1 MCIQFSIL
9 FFAPMLLPLS
19 MTGVS
24 IYSFSLILCSLYCV
38 FNPYSCST
46 QYIPSLLSLQKWLEG
61 VVVTKEKLE
70 VAKSVCDAH
79 LGPGIFNYDGWS
91 YILEQH
97 GGKLPLRIRAVPE
110 GSVVPFRNGMP
121 ISQRLI
127 GDTLMRFMRITHTEV
142 FPSVTDSER

>member
-1 MCIQFSIL
+1 MLFLPYLVHSVLCVQFIL
-9 FFAPMLLPLS
+9 LLYTHTPLPLLP
-19 MTGVS
+19 
-24 IYSFSLILCSLYCV
+24 
-38 FNPYSCST
+38 
-46 QYIPSLLSLQKWLEG
+46 LQKWLEG

-121 ISQRLI
+121 IS
-127 GDTLMRFMRITHTEV
+127 
-142 FPSVTDSER
+142 

>member
-1 MCIQFSIL
+1 MDDRDALAHNLLLTTDSYKLSHHFQYPPKTEVVYSYFESRGGKFPAVC
-9 FFAPMLLPLS
+9 FFGL
-19 MTGVS
+19 
-24 IYSFSLILCSLYCV
+24 
-38 FNPYSCST
+38 
-46 QYIPSLLSLQKWLEG
+46 QYIIKKWLEG

-110 GSVVPFRNGMP
+110 GSVVPFRNG
-121 ISQRLI
+121 IYAKSAR
-127 GDTLMRFMRITHTEV
+127 G
-142 FPSVTDSER
+142 

>member
-1 MCIQFSIL
+1 M
-9 FFAPMLLPLS
+9 
-19 MTGVS
+19 
-24 IYSFSLILCSLYCV
+24 
-38 FNPYSCST
+38 
-46 QYIPSLLSLQKWLEG
+46 
-61 VVVTKEKLE
+61 VTKEKLE

-121 ISQRLI
+121 ISQGLI
-127 GDTLMRFMRITHTEV
+127 GDPSLMRFMRITHTEV
-142 FPSVTDSER
+142 FLVTDSER

>member
-1 MCIQFSIL
+1 
-9 FFAPMLLPLS
+9 MLSLC
-19 MTGVS
+19 MTGVCICS
-24 IYSFSLILCSLYCV
+24 SFSLVLCTPS
-38 FNPYSCST
+38 SCST
-46 QYIPSLLSLQKWLEG
+46 QYIPLPLLPLQKWLEG

-79 LGPGIFNYDGWS
+79 LGQGIFNYDGWS

-121 ISQRLI
+121 IS
-127 GDTLMRFMRITHTEV
+127 
-142 FPSVTDSER
+142 

>member
-1 MCIQFSIL
+1 MLFLPYLVHSVLCVQFIL
-9 FFAPMLLPLS
+9 LLYTHTPLPLLP
-19 MTGVS
+19 
-24 IYSFSLILCSLYCV
+24 
-38 FNPYSCST
+38 
-46 QYIPSLLSLQKWLEG
+46 LQKWLEG

-127 GDTLMRFMRITHTEV
+127 GDTLMKFMRITHTEV
-142 FPSVTDSER
+142 FPSIPDSER

>member
-1 MCIQFSIL
+1 MCIEFSISFVQACL
-9 FFAPMLLPLS
+9 FLS
-19 MTGVS
+19 ETPSMNGAC
-24 IYSFSLILCSLYCV
+24 ICSFSLVLCSLYCV
-38 FNPYSCST
+38 FNPSSCST
-46 QYIPSLLSLQKWLEG
+46 HTPLPLLSLQKWLEG

-97 GGKLPLRIRAVPE
+97 GGRLPLRIRAVPE
-110 GSVVPFRNGMP
+110 GSVIPFRNGMP

-127 GDTLMRFMRITHTEV
+127 GDTPMMRFMRITHTEV
-142 FPSVTDSER
+142 FTSN